1 MNINLQEM
9 KTAVLARIAEVE
21 KRTGWKLPNIE
32 IRYDLKSRRLAGEA
46 IYNYADRSRLI
57 MRLNPIMW
65 NYNKQQYIY
74 DTVVHEW
81 SHLVDVYFNGKS
93 SHHGSEWQN
102 IMLKAGVTPT
112 RCHKMEIPKE
122 VRAGRSAP
130 TTTCTCEKCLTTF
143 EMGPRQIAIMRQ
155 GRTYSHHK
163 CGGKLVI
170 GDLTAPTPVV
180 APTVA
185 PVVAPVVTAPVVQ
198 QPTIAQPGT
207 GSKVE
212 RCKVI
217 FVRMSGASRKDII
230 EAFMIEV
237 GMTKSGAATY
247 YQNIKGSMGS

>member
-1 MNINLQEM
+1 MSIDLQEM

-32 IRYDLKSRRLAGEA
+32 IRYDLNSRRLAGEA
-46 IYNYADRSRLI
+46 VYNYADRSRLI
-57 MRLNPIMW
+57 MRLNPTMW
-65 NYNKQQYIY
+65 NHNKQQYIY

-93 SHHGSEWQN
+93 SHHGSKWQS

-122 VRAGRSAP
+122 VRAGKSTP

-143 EMGPRQIAIMRQ
+143 ELGPRRIATMRQ
-155 GRTYSHHK
+155 GRTYSHIG
-163 CGGKLVI
+163 CGGNLVI
-170 GDLTAPTPVV
+170 GNLTAPTPVV

-185 PVVAPVVTAPVVQ
+185 PVVTAPVVQ
-198 QPTIAQPGT
+198 KPTIAQPGV

-212 RCKVI
+212 RCKAI
-217 FVRMSGASRKDII
+217 FLRMSGASRKDII
-230 EAFMIEV
+230 DAFVLEV
-237 GMTKSGAATY
+237 GMTKSGASTY

>member
-1 MNINLQEM
+1 MSIDLKEM
-9 KTAVLARIAEVE
+9 KAAVLARIAEVE

-32 IRYDLKSRRLAGEA
+32 IRYDLNSRRLAGEA
-46 IYNYADRSRLI
+46 VYNYGDRSRLI

-65 NYNKQQYIY
+65 NYNKQHYIY

-81 SHLVDVYFNGKS
+81 SHLVDVYLNGKS
-93 SHHGSEWQN
+93 SHHGSNWQN

-143 EMGPRQIAIMRQ
+143 ELGPRRIATMRQ
-155 GRTYSHHK
+155 GRTYSHIG

-170 GDLTAPTPVV
+170 GNLTAPTPVV

-185 PVVAPVVTAPVVQ
+185 QPTAPVVQ
-198 QPTIAQPGT
+198 KPTIAQPGV

-212 RCKVI
+212 RCKAI
-217 FVRMSGASRKDII
+217 FLRMSGASRKDII
-230 EAFMIEV
+230 EAFMTEV
-237 GMTKSGAATY
+237 SMTKSGAATY

>member
-32 IRYDLKSRRLAGEA
+32 IRYDLNSRRLAGQA
-46 IYNYADRSRLI
+46 VYNYADPSRLI

-65 NYNKQQYIY
+65 NFNKQQYIY

-81 SHLVDVYFNGKS
+81 CHLVDVYLNGKS
-93 SHHGSEWQN
+93 SGHGSKWQS
-102 IMLKAGVTPT
+102 IMRTAGVTPT
-112 RCHKMEIPKE
+112 RCHEMEIPKE

-143 EMGPRQIAIMRQ
+143 ELSPRRIAAMRQ

-170 GDLTAPTPVV
+170 GTLTA
-180 APTVA
+180 TVA
-185 PVVAPVVTAPVVQ
+185 PVVATPVVSTPTVQ
-198 QPTIAQPGT
+198 KPTIAQPGV

-212 RCKVI
+212 RCKAI
-217 FVRMSGASRKDII
+217 FLRMSGASRKDII
-230 EAFMIEV
+230 DAFVLEV
-237 GMTKSGAATY
+237 GMTKSGASTY
-247 YQNIKGSMGS
+247 YQNIKSQM

>member
-1 MNINLQEM
+1 MSIDLKEM
-9 KTAVLARIAEVE
+9 KAAVLARIAEVE

-32 IRYDLKSRRLAGEA
+32 IRYDLNSRRVAGQA
-46 IYNYADRSRLI
+46 VYNYADPSRLI

-65 NYNKQQYIY
+65 NYNKQHYIY

-81 SHLVDVYFNGKS
+81 SHLVDVYLNGKS
-93 SHHGSEWQN
+93 SHHGSNWQS
-102 IMLKAGVTPT
+102 IMRKAGVTPT

-122 VRAGRSAP
+122 VRAGKSAP

-143 EMGPRQIAIMRQ
+143 ELGPRRIATMRQ
-155 GRTYSHHK
+155 GRTYSHIG

-170 GDLTAPTPVV
+170 GTLTA
-180 APTVA
+180 TVA
-185 PVVAPVVTAPVVQ
+185 PVVATPVVSTPTVQ
-198 QPTIAQPGT
+198 TPTVTQPGT

-230 EAFMIEV
+230 EAFMTEV
-237 GMTKSGAATY
+237 SMTKSGAATY

>member
-1 MNINLQEM
+1 MNFNLQEM

-32 IRYDLKSRRLAGEA
+32 IRYDLNSRRLAGA
-46 IYNYADRSRLI
+46 AVYNYGDLSRLI

-81 SHLVDVYFNGKS
+81 CHLVDVYLHGKS
-93 SHHGSEWQN
+93 SGHGSKWQS
-102 IMLKAGVTPT
+102 IMRKAGVTPT
-112 RCHKMEIPKE
+112 RCHEMEIPKD

-143 EMGPRQIAIMRQ
+143 ELSPRRIAAMRQ
-155 GRTYSHHK
+155 GRTYSHNK

-170 GDLTAPTPVV
+170 GNIYLTAPTPVV

-185 PVVAPVVTAPVVQ
+185 PVVTAPVVQ
-198 QPTIAQPGT
+198 KPTIAQPGV

-212 RCKVI
+212 RCKAI
-217 FVRMSGASRKDII
+217 FLRMSGASRKDII
-230 EAFMIEV
+230 DAFVLEV
-237 GMTKSGAATY
+237 GMTKSGASTY
-247 YQNIKGSMGS
+247 YQNIKSQM